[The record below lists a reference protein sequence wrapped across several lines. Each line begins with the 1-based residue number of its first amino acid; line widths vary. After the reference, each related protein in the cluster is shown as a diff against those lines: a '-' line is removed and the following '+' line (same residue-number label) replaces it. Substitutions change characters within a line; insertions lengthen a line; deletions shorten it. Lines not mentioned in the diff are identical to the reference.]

1 MSSKKLKK
9 LINPLIYWVGR
20 EGKEKKRKGPG
31 SATRPASEPLKAS
44 GVAYPPRT
52 LGRVPGCVTLITTQ
66 PGTRIKSLSMRV
78 GFPEWIYSL
87 GCPGTAEDRSK
98 KMVDDVWWAFFE
110 SAQLL
115 FLC

>member
-1 MSSKKLKK
+1 MDSSRNPYPVLSPHPNYVCPQKTKKK
-9 LINPLIYWVGR
+9 LINPLIVWAGR
-20 EGKEKKRKGPG
+20 EVKEKKRKGPG

-78 GFPEWIYSL
+78 GFLSGSIL
-87 GCPGTAEDRSK
+87 
-98 KMVDDVWWAFFE
+98 
-110 SAQLL
+110 
-115 FLC
+115 